1 MKPAVISDSWRT
13 GIDSTM
19 RYFDDHL
26 QAGDY
31 YLEQAHDA
39 PALAEWLGAGA
50 QRLGLVGLVKRDDF
64 EAITKNLNP
73 ATRERLT
80 ARMNRAD
87 NRRTWWDVAISP
99 PKDVSVY
106 AAFADEDTQQRIEAL
121 HWEASKVA
129 ALEMERFLGVRV
141 RASGADENKVGN
153 CEGVVAAVL
162 HDTARPVNGV
172 PDPHLH
178 THLLFANAV
187 YDRDSGQ
194 WLALQNEG
202 VLGIQKFVRQV
213 YYNELVMGLQAMGI
227 QSETREIQNDF
238 TIAGMDRGL
247 VDAFSRRHDQ
257 VEDRARG
264 KMERGMF
271 GLAMAKKQ
279 SVVDGREQKVELTK
293 AELAGHWQEIAGE
306 KQLEKLAALRD
317 DFAAGTD
324 RVNESF
330 RHLPPSLALD
340 FVKAHAFQHRTVLTG
355 EQVLTETLKAGRGNF
370 SLDEAKDLLRSD
382 PDFLST
388 SANEWSTRQALV
400 EEKVML
406 RIVSEG
412 MGHFRPLRAEGHQIR
427 KGPPGE
433 AWDYTIE
440 QRSTVHGILES
451 RDLVIGVNGTA
462 GAGKTT
468 LLKEVEYGLQSAGIR
483 LVPLA
488 PSGQATEVLR
498 NEGFAQADTLQ
509 QWLVNSKLRQRSR
522 GAVLAIDEAG
532 MISAPDMRKTL
543 ELAKAFENRVILI
556 GDTKQIQS
564 VERGDAFRVL
574 QQHSPMRTLRVEESR
589 RQRTQSYKEAVTTFR
604 HAVSAKQ
611 WIKAWDHFD
620 ELKAVR
626 EIEPEDVDLREASLL
641 RAVTESFR
649 ENPDKMIV
657 AARWQTIHAL
667 NHEIRTEQIAD
678 GTLGERAFVK
688 TVYEPVHMTAAEKL
702 RGASYQPGQ
711 MIELSRNVADLGPK
725 GSEFKVLRSERGKV
739 VLEDSSG
746 QERRATPYKEG
757 TSFQVFNRRTIEV
770 REGDTVL
777 INQNTRELK
786 NGQRVKIAGI
796 ADDGTLTTTN
806 GRRNVVLQPNFK
818 HLVYGYAVTAHASQ
832 GATVDQVIVLGDG
845 MTREQFYVAAT
856 RGKTGI
862 EVFTNDRSRLEQR
875 VKISGERKAAVET
888 PWQRTTA
895 VYEVERRRN
904 YDIIRKFK
912 RATKRVVD
920 KTRRITSG
928 LRDIPHWM
936 RETLSKTNKWTRQQ
950 SVKRTQGRKI

>member
-26 QAGDY
+26 QTGDY
-31 YLEQAHDA
+31 YLEQAQDA

-50 QRLGLVGLVKRDDF
+50 QRLGLVGTVKRDDF
-64 EAITKNLNP
+64 EAITKNRSP
-73 ATRERLT
+73 TTGERLT

-87 NRRTWWDVAISP
+87 NRRTWWDLAISP

-106 AAFADEDTQQRIEAL
+106 AAFANEDTRQRIEAL
-121 HWEASKVA
+121 HWEASKLA
-129 ALEMERFLGVRV
+129 AREMERHLAVRV
-141 RASGADENKVGN
+141 RAGGADGNKIGN

-162 HDTARPVNGV
+162 HDTARPVGGV

-202 VLGIQKFVRQV
+202 VLHVQKFVRQV
-213 YYNELVMGLQAMGI
+213 YYNELVRGLEAMGI

-306 KQLEKLAALRD
+306 KQLKNLAALRA

-330 RHLPPSLALD
+330 RHLSPPLALD
-340 FVKAHAFQHRTVLTG
+340 FVKAHAFEYRTVLTG
-355 EQVLTETLKAGRGNF
+355 EQVLTEMLKAGRGHF
-370 SLDEAKDLLRSD
+370 SLNEAKVLLKAD
-382 PDFLST
+382 PDFLNT
-388 SANEWSTRQALV
+388 SKNEWSTRQALV

-412 MGHFRPLRAEGHQIR
+412 IGHFLPLKAEGHQIR
-427 KGPPGE
+427 QGPPGE
-433 AWDYTIE
+433 AWDYTPE
-440 QRSTVHGILES
+440 QRSTVRGILES

-468 LLKEVEYGLQSAGIR
+468 LLKEVEHGLHSAGLK

-488 PSGQATEVLR
+488 PSGQATEILR
-498 NEGFAQADTLQ
+498 NEGFAQANTLQ
-509 QWLVNSKLRQRSR
+509 QWLVNAKLRQRTR

-543 ELAKAFENRVILI
+543 ELARAYENRVVLI

-564 VERGDAFRVL
+564 VERGDAFRIL
-574 QQHSPMRTLRVEESR
+574 QQHSPMRTLRVEETR
-589 RQRTQSYKEAVTTFR
+589 RQKTQSYKEAVTRFR
-604 HAVSAKQ
+604 HAASAKQ

-626 EIEPEDVDLREASLL
+626 EVRPEDGDLLQ
-641 RAVTESFR
+641 AVTESYR
-649 ENPDKMIV
+649 EDSEKMIV

-667 NHEIRTEQIAD
+667 NQAIRSEKIAD
-678 GTLGERAFVK
+678 GTLGERSFEKV
-688 TVYEPVHMTAAEKL
+688 VYEPVHMTGAEKL

-711 MIELSRNVADLGPK
+711 KIELTRNVADLGPK
-725 GSEFKVLRSERGKV
+725 GSEFRVLRSERGKV
-739 VLEDSSG
+739 VLQDSRG
-746 QERRATPYKEG
+746 QEIRATPYRAG
-757 TSFQVFNRRTIEV
+757 TAFQVFNERKIEV
-770 REGDTVL
+770 REGDTLLVT
-777 INQNTRELK
+777 QNTKELK
-786 NGQRVKIAGI
+786 NGQRVKIADI
-796 ADDGTLTTTN
+796 ADDGTLTATN
-806 GRRNVVLQPNFK
+806 GKKAVVLPPGFK
-818 HLVYGYAVTAHASQ
+818 HLVHGYAVTAHASQ
-832 GATVDQVIVLGDG
+832 GATVDRIVVVGDG

-862 EVFTNDRSRLEQR
+862 EVFTSDRDRLEQQ

-895 VYEVERRRN
+895 AFEVEQRRN
-904 YDIIRKFK
+904 HDIIEKFK
-912 RATKRVVD
+912 RATKRVVA
-920 KTRRITSG
+920 KAKRISG
-928 LRDIPHWM
+928 LGEIPRWM
-936 RETLSKTNKWTRQQ
+936 RESLSKTNKWKQQ
-950 SVKRTQGRKI
+950 QNVKKTQGRKT

>member
-1 MKPAVISDSWRT
+1 MKRAVISDSWRT

-31 YLEQAHDA
+31 YLEQAQDA
-39 PALAEWLGAGA
+39 PALAEWLGTGA
-50 QRLGLVGLVKRDDF
+50 QRLGLAGTVKRDDF
-64 EAITKNLNP
+64 EAITKNLHP
-73 ATRERLT
+73 ATGERVT

-106 AAFADEDTQQRIEAL
+106 AAFADEGAKQRIEAL
-121 HWEASKVA
+121 HWEASKLA
-129 ALEMERFLGVRV
+129 AREMERHLGVRV
-141 RASGADENKVGN
+141 RAAGADENKLGN
-153 CEGVVAAVL
+153 CEGVVAAVF
-162 HDTARPVNGV
+162 HDTARPVGGV

-202 VLGIQKFVRQV
+202 VLNVKKYVRQV
-213 YYNELVMGLQAMGI
+213 YYNELARGLAAMGI
-227 QSETREIQNDF
+227 QTETREAQNDF
-238 TIAGMDRGL
+238 TIAGMDREL
-247 VDAFSRRHDQ
+247 IEAFSRRHEQ
-257 VEDRARG
+257 VEERARE
-264 KMERGMF
+264 KLVRGMSNF
-271 GLAMAKKQ
+271 KDAKDFA
-279 SVVDGREQKVELTK
+279 VTDGRERKVELTK
-293 AELAGHWQEIAGE
+293 AELAGHWQEIAGA
-306 KQLEKLAALRD
+306 KQLKNLAALRA

-324 RVNESF
+324 RVNESL
-330 RHLPPSLALD
+330 RHLSPPLALD
-340 FVKAHAFQHRTVLTG
+340 YVKAHAFEHRTVLTG
-355 EQVLTETLKAGRGNF
+355 EQVLTEMLKAGRGHF
-370 SLDEAKDLLRSD
+370 SLDEAKALLKAD

-388 SANEWSTRQALV
+388 SKNEWSTRQALV

-412 MGHFRPLRAEGHQIR
+412 IGHFRPLKAEGHQIR
-427 KGPPGE
+427 QGPPGE
-433 AWDYTIE
+433 VWDYTPE
-440 QRSTVHGILES
+440 QRSTVRGILES

-468 LLKEVEYGLQSAGIR
+468 LLKEVEHGLQSAGFK

-498 NEGFAQADTLQ
+498 NEGFAQANTLQ
-509 QWLVNSKLRQRSR
+509 QWLVNAKLRQRTR

-543 ELAKAFENRVILI
+543 ELARAFENRVVLI

-564 VERGDAFRVL
+564 VERGDAFRIL
-574 QQHSPMRTLRVEESR
+574 QQHSPMRTLRVEETR
-589 RQRTQSYKEAVTTFR
+589 RQTTQSYKEAVTRFR
-604 HAVSAKQ
+604 HAASAKQ

-626 EIEPEDVDLREASLL
+626 EVRPEDRDLLQ
-641 RAVTESFR
+641 AVTESYR
-649 ENPDKMIV
+649 EDSEKMIV

-667 NHEIRTEQIAD
+667 NQEIRSEKIAD
-678 GTLGERAFVK
+678 GTLGDRAMEK
-688 TVYEPVHMTAAEKL
+688 KVYEPVHMTGAEKL
-702 RGASYQPGQ
+702 RGASYQSGQ
-711 MIELSRNVADLGPK
+711 IIELTRNVADLGPK

-739 VLEDSSG
+739 VLQDSRG
-746 QERRATPYKEG
+746 QEIRATPYRAG
-757 TSFQVFNRRTIEV
+757 TAFQVFNERKIEV
-770 REGDTVL
+770 REGDTLLVT
-777 INQNTRELK
+777 QNTKELK
-786 NGQRVKIAGI
+786 NGQRMKIAGI
-796 ADDGTLTTTN
+796 ADDGTLTATN
-806 GRRNVVLQPNFK
+806 GKKAVALPPGFK
-818 HLVYGYAVTAHASQ
+818 HLVHGYAVTAHASQ
-832 GATVDQVIVLGDG
+832 GATVDRVVVVGDG

-862 EVFTNDRSRLEQR
+862 EVFTSDRGRLEQQ

-895 VYEVERRRN
+895 AFEVEQRRN
-904 YDIIRKFK
+904 HDLIEKFK
-912 RATKRVVD
+912 RATKRVVA
-920 KTRRITSG
+920 KAKRISG
-928 LRDIPHWM
+928 LGEIPRWM
-936 RETLSKTNKWTRQQ
+936 RESLSKTNKWKQQ
-950 SVKRTQGRKI
+950 QNVKKTQGRKI

>member
-26 QAGDY
+26 RAGDY
-31 YLEQAHDA
+31 YLEQDHDA
-39 PALAEWLGAGA
+39 PAQAEWLGAGA
-50 QRLGLVGLVKRDDF
+50 HRLGLSGAVQRDDF
-64 EAITKNLNP
+64 EAVTKNLNP
-73 ATRERLT
+73 ATKERLT

-106 AAFADEDTQQRIEAL
+106 AVFADESTRQLIEAL

-129 ALEMERFLGVRV
+129 AVEMEKFLGVRV
-141 RASGADENKVGN
+141 RASGADENKLGN
-153 CEGVVAAVL
+153 CEGVVAAVV

-187 YDRDSGQ
+187 YDRDSEQ

-202 VLGIQKFVRQV
+202 VLNVKKYVRQV
-213 YYNELVMGLQAMGI
+213 YYNEVARGLVAMGI
-227 QSETREIQNDF
+227 QTETREAQSDF
-238 TIAGMDRGL
+238 TIAGMDREL
-247 VDAFSRRHDQ
+247 VEAFSRRHEQ
-257 VEDRARG
+257 VEERARE
-264 KMERGMF
+264 KLARGMSNF
-271 GLAMAKKQ
+271 NDAKDFA
-279 SVVDGREQKVELTK
+279 VTDGREQKVELTK
-293 AELAGHWQEIAGE
+293 PELTNHWRNIAGE
-306 KQLEKLAALRD
+306 KQLEKLAALRA
-317 DFAAGTD
+317 DFAAGTIQI
-324 RVNESF
+324 NESF
-330 RHLPPSLALD
+330 RHLPPPLALD
-340 FVKAHAFQHRTVLTG
+340 FVKAHAFEHRTVLTG
-355 EQVLTETLKAGRGNF
+355 EQVLTETLKAGRGNC
-370 SLDEAKDLLRSD
+370 SLDEAKDLLKAD

-412 MGHFRPLRAEGHQIR
+412 IGHFRPLMAESRQIR

-433 AWDYTIE
+433 TWEYTAE
-440 QRSTVHGILES
+440 QRSTVLGILES

-468 LLKEVEYGLQSAGIR
+468 LLKEVEHGLQSAGIR

-498 NEGFAQADTLQ
+498 TEGFAQADTLQ
-509 QWLVNSKLRQRSR
+509 QWLVNSKLRQRTR

-532 MISAPDMRKTL
+532 MISSPDMRKAL
-543 ELAKAFENRVILI
+543 ELARAFENRVILI

-564 VERGDAFRVL
+564 VERGDAFRIL
-574 QQHSPMRTLRVEESR
+574 QQHSPMRTLRVEETR
-589 RQRTQSYKEAVTTFR
+589 RQKTQSYKEAVTTFR

-620 ELKAVR
+620 ELRAVR
-626 EIEPEDVDLREASLL
+626 EIEPEDVDAREASLL

-667 NHEIRTEQIAD
+667 NQEIRTEKIAN
-678 GTLGERAFVK
+678 GTLGERAFEK

-711 MIELSRNVADLGPK
+711 IIELTRNVADLGPK

-739 VLEDSSG
+739 VLQDSG
-746 QERRATPYKEG
+746 GRELRATPYREG

-796 ADDGTLTTTN
+796 ADDGTLTATN
-806 GRRNVVLQPNFK
+806 GVRSVVLPPDFK
-818 HLVYGYAVTAHASQ
+818 HLVHGYAVTAHASQ

-862 EVFTNDRSRLEQR
+862 EVFTNDRHRLEQR
-875 VKISGERKAAVET
+875 VKVSGERKAAVET

-904 YDIIRKFK
+904 HDIVRKFK
-912 RATKRVVD
+912 RATKHVVN
-920 KTRRITSG
+920 KTRRIKTG

-936 RETLSKTNKWTRQQ
+936 RETLSKTKKWTQQQ
-950 SVKRTQGRKI
+950 SVRKTQGRKI